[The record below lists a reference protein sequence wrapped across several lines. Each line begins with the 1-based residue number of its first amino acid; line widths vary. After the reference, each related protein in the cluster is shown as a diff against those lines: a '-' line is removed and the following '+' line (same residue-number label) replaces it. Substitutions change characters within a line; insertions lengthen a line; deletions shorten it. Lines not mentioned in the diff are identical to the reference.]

1 MLLRYRM
8 SSVTS
13 PPSPSLASV
22 RAKLHRTMEAA
33 PSVTAVRA
41 RLGRSLET
49 GSWRLGRATL
59 GFLSTVLNFVL
70 VLASAIFLYGTF
82 YYAYMPVDNHT
93 VPVSLQFEPCEADT
107 LK

>member
-1 MLLRYRM
+1 M

-13 PPSPSLASV
+13 APSPSLASV

-49 GSWRLGRATL
+49 GGWRLGRATIS
-59 GFLSTVLNFVL
+59 FLSTLLNFVL